1 MFRRLWRINRQKML
15 KFRIFFTR
23 KFPRV
28 TNLGLNSIRFFCR
41 KINFPFQETKSNGDP
56 VKFIPENAYSQTETT
71 VIHVIQPTQFGPDRD
86 FCHQTVL
93 FQNSQEIFCIKCR
106 EVHRTKTLRANHS
119 SFRSDIFKVY
129 SNHLIYYF
137 SWMLCFFMFLFGC
150 WPCCA
155 IPFCI
160 GSLKGTL
167 S

>member
-1 MFRRLWRINRQKML
+1 ML

-119 SFRSDIFKVY
+119 SFRSDIFKV
-129 SNHLIYYF
+129 
-137 SWMLCFFMFLFGC
+137 
-150 WPCCA
+150 
-155 IPFCI
+155 
-160 GSLKGTL
+160 
-167 S
+167 